1 MIAIFKRE
9 LKSYFYSPIAY
20 ALIGLYIILSSVFFL
35 LINLNS
41 LYADFTGNLSTMG
54 FLLIFI
60 IPILTMRIIAED
72 KKNGTEVLLVTS
84 PASLTDI
91 VFGKYLASLC
101 VFLVMTVLTFIYPVI
116 LSIFGK
122 PPIPQIIGAYIGFI
136 LLGISFISV
145 GLFASSLTEN
155 QVVAAVIAFVGL
167 LIMWLMDNITPYI
180 ASWASKLLSWFSLMT
195 RYQDFNRGI
204 INLADIIYYLSFTA
218 VFIFLTIRVLEKR
231 RWSQG

>member
-1 MIAIFKRE
+1 MFAIFKRE

-35 LINLNS
+35 LMNLNS

-60 IPILTMRIIAED
+60 IPILTMKMLAED
-72 KKNGTEVLLVTS
+72 RRNGTEVLLATS

-91 VFGKYLASLC
+91 VVGKYLASLC
-101 VFLVMTVLTFIYPVI
+101 VFLVMTVLTFVYPII

-136 LLGISFISV
+136 LLGVSFISI
-145 GLFASSLTEN
+145 GIFASSLTEN

-167 LIMWLMDNITPYI
+167 LVMWLMDSITLYI
-180 ASWASKLLSWFSLMT
+180 ASWAAKILSWFSLMS
-195 RYQDFNRGI
+195 RYQNFNRGI
-204 INLADIIYYLSFTA
+204 LNLADIVYYLSFTA
-218 VFIFLTIRVLEKR
+218 VFLFLTVRVLEKR